1 MVIQHYH
8 RLTAFQK
15 LRTLR
20 DAGLTDIHHHQYRII
35 AYHLQCLRII
45 DDHILFI
52 FIVISKHI
60 HHGLHGAADIVQDD
74 MRRLVQRPGNPV
86 DTYGSAE
93 AVRVSHPVSH
103 NIHFILDGDDLPKRM
118 CLDSRLDTRALLH
131 LLALAAVI
139 CNILRHLDYSLVSAP
154 SQRNINGIARKL
166 VIL

>member
-1 MVIQHYH
+1 
-8 RLTAFQK
+8 
-15 LRTLR
+15 
-20 DAGLTDIHHHQYRII
+20 
-35 AYHLQCLRII
+35 
-45 DDHILFI
+45 
-52 FIVISKHI
+52 
-60 HHGLHGAADIVQDD
+60 

-103 NIHFILDGDDLPKRM
+103 NIHFILDSDNLLKRM